1 MNLRGSSMHK
11 NTNTPNV
18 EFRVG
23 LTVVL
28 CLAGFFSPYFFILA
42 LLVGCSLFEGD
53 HNLSSENDT
62 CLTCRYTATSA
73 DINWE
78 RFFLEACESP
88 AESAFLEAMIQYY
101 GLIPS
106 RGILCGNGLTLDL
119 QVKMPPYRA
128 DFVVD
133 RWLVVEI
140 DGAAYHSSPEAIAR
154 DKKRDEVMNSR
165 GYSVL
170 RIPAKIVLYSPSK
183 AMQIVRSAIAKGNE
197 YNIVH
202 QIKKEE
208 EQSKCTN
215 DMSLHSAASSFMNFI
230 SDLNEYVSVQSIV
243 QKENKDLLL
252 AFHAEKLAIETSI
265 EHALRE
271 IEIEKLISKDEQTR
285 EMYFESYA
293 RMSKII
299 DDSVGLNKEV
309 TIVIPQVSEANK
321 YSNANINIAVQANR
335 QIIIEERSVF
345 FISVRNR
352 LNSDSHLKE
361 LVKIKLYKLGCG
373 ECWKYVS

>member
-1 MNLRGSSMHK
+1 
-11 NTNTPNV
+11 
-18 EFRVG
+18 
-23 LTVVL
+23 
-28 CLAGFFSPYFFILA
+28 
-42 LLVGCSLFEGD
+42 
-53 HNLSSENDT
+53 
-62 CLTCRYTATSA
+62 
-73 DINWE
+73 
-78 RFFLEACESP
+78 
-88 AESAFLEAMIQYY
+88 
-101 GLIPS
+101 
-106 RGILCGNGLTLDL
+106 
-119 QVKMPPYRA
+119 
-128 DFVVD
+128 
-133 RWLVVEI
+133 
-140 DGAAYHSSPEAIAR
+140 
-154 DKKRDEVMNSR
+154 MNSR

>member
-1 MNLRGSSMHK
+1 MHK

-62 CLTCRYTATSA
+62 CLTRRYTATSA

-170 RIPAKIVLYSPSK
+170 RMPAKIVLYSPSK